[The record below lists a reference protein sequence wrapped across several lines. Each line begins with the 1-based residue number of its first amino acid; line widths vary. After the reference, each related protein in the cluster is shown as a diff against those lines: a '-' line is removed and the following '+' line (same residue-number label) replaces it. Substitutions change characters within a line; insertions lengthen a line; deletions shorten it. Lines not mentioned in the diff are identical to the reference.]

1 MTAVPL
7 ALVYYL
13 LVTPIGLVS
22 RLVRDPLR
30 RRKDPRAASYW
41 IRLDGAS

>member
-1 MTAVPL
+1 MIAVPL

-13 LVTPIGLVS
+13 VLTPIGLVS

-30 RRKDPRAASYW
+30 RRFDARAASYW
-41 IRLDGAS
+41 IRLDGAA